1 MSTFNELI
9 EVIFDNLP
17 IKELEVNCARSE
29 LLTPQFYTKIKNCSS
44 LRKVEFDELADPHTQ
59 LNATE
64 SNPNVKLWKINFSD
78 DDIID
83 SVKERL
89 QKMRLDRND
98 NSLLFYHNG
107 QEFDDTPQL
116 AQQFKI
122 SPVLY
127 Y

>member
-1 MSTFNELI
+1 MSAFNELI

-17 IKELEVNCARSE
+17 IKELEVNCVRSE

-44 LRKVEFDELADPHTQ
+44 LRKVEFNKLADPHTQ
-59 LNATE
+59 LNAIE
-64 SNPNVKLWKINFSD
+64 SNPNVKLWKINFRY

-98 NSLLFYHNG
+98 NSLLFYNCWY
-107 QEFDDTPQL
+107 ELTDTPQL
-116 AQQFKI
+116 AQQFEI

>member
-1 MSTFNELI
+1 MPAFNELI

-17 IKELEVNCARSE
+17 IKELEVNCVRSE

-44 LRKVEFDELADPHTQ
+44 LRKVEFNKLADPHTQ
-59 LNATE
+59 LNAIE
-64 SNPNVKLWKINFSD
+64 SNPNVKLWKINFMEGAAT
-78 DDIID
+78 D

-98 NSLLFYHNG
+98 NSLLFYHDG
-107 QEFDDTPQL
+107 REFDDTPQL